1 MILKKRK
8 KEGKVDYDIKLY
20 SNKEYELFFNFPMES
35 KMLMSA
41 LSCTKAYQDGLV
53 TQLEDEWD
61 VKDQKVMRI
70 LYPTVKK
77 VLRRLAKEIRKD
89 VGENFTFVTIRIE
102 NIHFKKVDDKTYK
115 CDVKIVGDYF
125 V

>member
-1 MILKKRK
+1 MIKRK
-8 KEGKVDYDIKLY
+8 RKEGKVDYDIKLY
-20 SNKEYELFFNFPMES
+20 SNKEYELYFNFPIES
-35 KMLMSA
+35 KVLMGA
-41 LSCTKAYQDGLV
+41 LSYTKAYQDGIV
-53 TQLEDEWD
+53 THLEDEWSTD
-61 VKDQKVMRI
+61 DQRFI
-70 LYPTVKK
+70 RGLYPTVKK
-77 VLRRLAKEIRKD
+77 VLRRLAREIRKD